1 MEYKF
6 YNYLPEEAK
15 AIRKAVF
22 VEEQGFQNEFDNIDQ
37 RAIHLIVAFKGKW
50 VATARVFA
58 DKEAGTYDIGRVCV
72 LKAYRKYH
80 LGSKLMHLI
89 EEKVKELGGKKI
101 ILSAQCRVRP
111 FYEKLGY
118 TASGEVYLDEFCE
131 HIHMEKHLA

>member
-22 VEEQGFQNEFDNIDQ
+22 VEEQGFHNEFDDIDQ
-37 RAIHLIVAFKGKW
+37 RAIHLVLAFNGKW

-58 DKEAGTYDIGRVCV
+58 DKEVGTYDIGRVCV
-72 LKAYRKYH
+72 LKAYRQYH

-89 EEKVKELGGKKI
+89 EEKVRELGGKKI

-118 TASGEVYLDEFCE
+118 TASGKVYLDEYCE
-131 HIHMEKHLA
+131 HIHMEKDLV

>member
-22 VEEQGFQNEFDNIDQ
+22 VEEQGFQNEFDDIDQ
-37 RAIHLIVAFKGKW
+37 RAIHLIVAFNGKW

-118 TASGEVYLDEFCE
+118 TASGGVYLDEYCE